1 MKLLIYYTLQDF
13 FRRDDLNFYFCSF
26 YYEGTMNK
34 GKFVYA
40 QIVEFLPQRVFD
52 TIVLKYDGNRY
63 VKHFTCWNQLLVMVF
78 GQLTNRDSLRDLIVA
93 IEGHSRKSYHLG
105 FGKSVTRS
113 NLSKANENRD
123 YRIFEEFA
131 YYLIGVARQKLEN
144 NDFEIK
150 GKVYAFDST
159 TVDLCLSVFW
169 WAKFRKNKGGV
180 KIHTLLDI
188 TTQIPVFVHITTA
201 SVNDMN
207 AMDVI
212 PYEVGAYYIFD
223 RGYVDYTR
231 LYRITKLESSFVVRA
246 KKNLKFEVKSH
257 NPVDETTG
265 VMTDQTG
272 FLKGF
277 YTSKDY
283 PESLRRVAFYDRD
296 KNTTLIFLT
305 NNFELTADQVAML
318 YKNRWQIEL
327 FFKWIKQHLK
337 IKSFWGT
344 SRNAV
349 RIQIYSTIIAYC
361 LVAIVGH
368 DLQIKRTTYEILQ
381 ILGISL
387 LDRTPVN
394 ELFTNID
401 INDVKDRNDNQL
413 TLNLF

>member
-1 MKLLIYYTLQDF
+1 
-13 FRRDDLNFYFCSF
+13 
-26 YYEGTMNK
+26 MNK

-78 GQLTNRDSLRDLIVA
+78 GQLTNRDSLCQKVIISVLGKVLPAVISQKQMRIAITGSLKSLLI
-93 IEGHSRKSYHLG
+93 ISSQLPDKSL
-105 FGKSVTRS
+105 KT
-113 NLSKANENRD
+113 
-123 YRIFEEFA
+123 RIF
-131 YYLIGVARQKLEN
+131 Q
-144 NDFEIK
+144 IK

-201 SVNDMN
+201 SVNDVN

-212 PYEVGAYYIFD
+212 PYEAGAYYIFD

-231 LYRITKLESSFVVRA
+231 LYKITKLESSFVVRA
-246 KKNLKFEVKSH
+246 RKNLKFEVKTN

-265 VMTDQTG
+265 VITDQTG

-283 PESLRRVAFYDRD
+283 PESLRRVAFYDKD

-305 NNFELTADQVAML
+305 NNFELTAEQVAML

-344 SRNAV
+344 SQNAV
-349 RIQIYSTIIAYC
+349 RIQIYSAIIAYC
-361 LVAIVGH
+361 MVAIVGH
-368 DLQIKRTTYEILQ
+368 DLQIDRTTYEILQ

-387 LDRTPVN
+387 LDKTPVN

-401 INDVKDRNDNQL
+401 INDVKERNDNQL